1 MRFGLKGKA
10 YVFYPSPCA
19 SLANMSTAKAALVPV
34 RQIPAHE
41 LVVDQMRRAL
51 ELGQFRPGDR
61 LPTEREL
68 SEMLDVSR
76 TTVRAAVAVL
86 EREGLIAVRR
96 GRGGGFTVRA
106 PTFDPAEMRR
116 EMRRNKRA
124 IRDAFDYRIVV
135 ETAATRLAAAR
146 RRSTD
151 LAGLHK
157 LLVGMGAALETALRD
172 QSAKHVTDFQTLDSA
187 FHMGIA
193 QASQNNLLLDAV
205 ADARRRMWLPVGA
218 MFGRLEPNANDYH
231 ESILEAIEDHDSE
244 LAAARME
251 EHINDTRHTIE
262 SWLRR

>member
-1 MRFGLKGKA
+1 
-10 YVFYPSPCA
+10 
-19 SLANMSTAKAALVPV
+19 MSAARAAALSPV

-76 TTVRAAVAVL
+76 TTVRTAVAVL

-96 GRGGGFTVRA
+96 GRGGGFTVQA
-106 PTFDPAEMRR
+106 PPIDAAEMRR
-116 EMRRNKRA
+116 ELRRNKRA
-124 IRDAFDYRIVV
+124 IRDAFDYRIIV
-135 ETAATRLAAAR
+135 ETGATRLAAER
-146 RRSTD
+146 RRSVD
-151 LAGLHK
+151 LAGLQK
-157 LLVGMGAALETALRD
+157 LLAGMNAALETALTD
-172 QSAKHVTDFQTLDSA
+172 QSPQHTTEFQTLDTA

-193 QASQNNLLLDAV
+193 QAAQNDRLLDAV

-218 MFGRLEPNANDYH
+218 IFGRLEPNANDYH
-231 ESILEAIEDHDSE
+231 ESILEAIENHEPE
-244 LAAARME
+244 LAAVRME

-262 SWLRR
+262 SWLKR

>member
-1 MRFGLKGKA
+1 MPA
-10 YVFYPSPCA
+10 V
-19 SLANMSTAKAALVPV
+19 AATQALSPV

-96 GRGGGFTVRA
+96 GRGGGFTVQA
-106 PTFDPAEMRR
+106 PPIDPVEMRR
-116 EMRRNKRA
+116 EMRRNKLA
-124 IRDAFDYRIVV
+124 IRDAFDYRIIV
-135 ETAATRLAAAR
+135 ETGATRLAAQR
-146 RRSTD
+146 RRNAD
-151 LAGLHK
+151 LSALHK
-157 LLVGMGAALETALRD
+157 LLSGMSDALDVAMSE
-172 QSAKHVTDFQTLDSA
+172 QSAQHTTEFQTLDTA

-193 QASQNNLLLDAV
+193 QAAQNDRLLDAV

-218 MFGRLEPNANDYH
+218 IFGRLEPNANDFH
-231 ESILEAIEDHDSE
+231 ESILEAIDNREPE
-244 LAAARME
+244 LAAERMGA
-251 EHINDTRHTIE
+251 HINDTRCTIE
-262 SWLRR
+262 AWLKR

>member
-1 MRFGLKGKA
+1 MSA
-10 YVFYPSPCA
+10 A
-19 SLANMSTAKAALVPV
+19 SAAALSPV

-76 TTVRAAVAVL
+76 TTVRTAVAVL

-96 GRGGGFTVRA
+96 GRGGGFTVQVPPVD
-106 PTFDPAEMRR
+106 PTEMRR
-116 EMRRNKRA
+116 ELRRNKRA
-124 IRDAFDYRIVV
+124 IRDAFDYRIIV
-135 ETAATRLAAAR
+135 ETGATRLAAER
-146 RRSTD
+146 RRSAD

-157 LLVGMGAALETALRD
+157 LLTGMDDALETALTD
-172 QSAKHVTDFQTLDSA
+172 QSPQHTTDFQTLDTA

-193 QASQNNLLLDAV
+193 QAAQNDRLLDAV

-218 MFGRLEPNANDYH
+218 IFGRLEPNANDYH
-231 ESILEAIEDHDSE
+231 ESILEAIENREPE
-244 LAAARME
+244 LAAVRME

-262 SWLRR
+262 SWLKR

>member
-1 MRFGLKGKA
+1 M
-10 YVFYPSPCA
+10 
-19 SLANMSTAKAALVPV
+19 TATGRSSALSPV

-96 GRGGGFTVRA
+96 GRGGGFTVQA
-106 PTFDPAEMRR
+106 PEYDPVEMRR

-124 IRDAFDYRIVV
+124 IRDAFDYRIIV
-135 ETAATRLAAAR
+135 ETGATRLAAER
-146 RRSTD
+146 RRNLDLTD
-151 LAGLHK
+151 LHK
-157 LLVGMGAALETALRD
+157 LLSGMDAALDTALHE
-172 QSAKHVTDFQTLDSA
+172 QSAQHTTEFQTLDSA

-193 QASQNNLLLDAV
+193 QAAQNDRLLDAV

-218 MFGRLEPNANDYH
+218 IFGRLEANANDYH
-231 ESILEAIEDHDSE
+231 ESILEAIENREPE
-244 LAAARME
+244 LAAVRMQ
-251 EHINDTRHTIE
+251 EHINDTRQTIE
-262 SWLRR
+262 SWLKR

>member
-1 MRFGLKGKA
+1 MAAANSGGL
-10 YVFYPSPCA
+10 S
-19 SLANMSTAKAALVPV
+19 PV

-76 TTVRAAVAVL
+76 TTVRTAVAVL

-96 GRGGGFTVRA
+96 GRGGGFTVQA
-106 PTFDPAEMRR
+106 PVYDAAAMRR
-116 EMRRNKRA
+116 EMRLNKRA
-124 IRDAFDYRIVV
+124 IRDAFDYRTIV
-135 ETAATRLAAAR
+135 ETGATRLAAER
-146 RRSTD
+146 RRTVD
-151 LAGLHK
+151 VTALHK
-157 LLVGMGAALETALRD
+157 LLSGMDEALDTALSE
-172 QSAKHVTDFQTLDSA
+172 QSAQHTNDFQTLDTA

-193 QASQNNLLLDAV
+193 QAAQNDRLLDAV

-218 MFGRLEPNANDYH
+218 IFGRLEPNANDYH
-231 ESILEAIEDHDSE
+231 EAILEAIENREPE

-251 EHINDTRHTIE
+251 AHINDTRHTIE
-262 SWLRR
+262 AWLKR